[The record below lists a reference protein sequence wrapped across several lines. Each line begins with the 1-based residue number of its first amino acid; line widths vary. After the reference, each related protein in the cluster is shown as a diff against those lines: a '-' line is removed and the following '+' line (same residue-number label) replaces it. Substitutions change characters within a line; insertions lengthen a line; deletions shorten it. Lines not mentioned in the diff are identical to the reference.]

1 MKPVETSAPGKLVLL
16 GEYAVL
22 FGAPAMVAAV
32 DRRAV
37 VTLVPAANDRYEV
50 TAPGLAEAPAVFD
63 FGSEGDLEW
72 SDEAYG
78 RRHFGLVARILAGL
92 ATTRNIAGD
101 ELPPFAA
108 TLDTRA
114 FFGWQYGAPSKVGL
128 GSSAALTV
136 AFVSALEA
144 WAGVDVVSHSSAG
157 RLQAVVDLHRYV
169 QGGAGSGVDVA
180 ASLIGGIVR
189 YRLGDDGTVAE
200 AVPVSLPEGLR
211 MVLVWTGRSAKTGD
225 FLERLG
231 SGLEDRPCEV
241 EPVLDELGS
250 VSTDGA
256 EAVATGN
263 LVAFLEAVDAFWLA
277 LDDLGRAISMPILAD
292 EHRALRSLAE
302 SCSVHYKPSGAGG
315 GDVGV
320 GFTTDE
326 TAALKMAERAAFE
339 GYRVLDLHVSPVG
352 VVQPD

>member
-37 VTLVPAANDRYEV
+37 VTLDPAPNDRYEV
-50 TAPGLAEAPAVFD
+50 TAPGLAEAPAVFEL
-63 FGSEGDLEW
+63 GSAGGLEW

-78 RRHFGLVARILAGL
+78 RGHFGLVERILAGL
-92 ATTRNIAGD
+92 ATTRNFAGD

-108 TLDTRA
+108 TLDTKA
-114 FFGWQYGAPSKVGL
+114 FFEKREGEPSKLGL

-136 AFVSALEA
+136 AFASALEA
-144 WAGVDVVSHSSAG
+144 WAGVDVIPDSSTR
-157 RLQAVVDLHRYV
+157 RLQALVDLHRQV

-189 YRLGDDGTVAE
+189 YRLGDDGMVAE
-200 AVPVSLPEGLR
+200 AAPMSLPEDLR
-211 MVLVWTGRSAKTGD
+211 MVFVWTGRSAATGD
-225 FLERLG
+225 FLERLEN
-231 SGLEDRPCEV
+231 GLGDRPREV

-250 VSTDGA
+250 VSNDGVV
-256 EAVATGN
+256 AVTAGN
-263 LVAFLEAVDAFWLA
+263 SVAFLEAVDAFWRA

-292 EHRALRSLAE
+292 EHRTLRSLAD
-302 SCSVHYKPSGAGG
+302 SFSVHYKPSGAGG
-315 GDVGV
+315 GDLGV
-320 GFTTDE
+320 GFTTDQ
-326 TAALKMAERAAFE
+326 AAASKMAERAAFE
-339 GYRVLDLHVSPVG
+339 GYRVLDLRVSPVG

>member
-1 MKPVETSAPGKLVLL
+1 MKSVETSAPGKLILL

-32 DRRAV
+32 ERRAV
-37 VTLVPAANDRYEV
+37 VTLDPAPSNRYEL
-50 TAPGLAEAPAVFD
+50 TAPGLADGSAVFELAA
-63 FGSEGDLEW
+63 EGALEW
-72 SDEAYG
+72 CDETYG
-78 RRHFGLVARILAGL
+78 RRHFGLVERILAGL
-92 ATTRNIAGD
+92 ARTRNTVFD
-101 ELPPFAA
+101 ELPPFVA

-114 FFGWQYGAPSKVGL
+114 FFGWREGEPSKLGL

-136 AFVSALEA
+136 AFASALEA
-144 WAGVDVVSHSSAG
+144 WAGVDEDSDSSAG
-157 RLQAVVDLHRYV
+157 RLQALVDLHRHV

-189 YRLGDDGTVAE
+189 YRLGEDRTVAE
-200 AVPVSLPEGLR
+200 AASMSLPEDLC
-211 MVLVWTGRSAKTGD
+211 MVFVWSGRSASTGG

-231 SGLEDRPCEV
+231 IGLDHRPQEV

-250 VSTDGA
+250 VSTDGVA
-256 EAVATGN
+256 AVSAGN
-263 LVAFLEAVDAFWLA
+263 SVAFLEAVDAFWRA

-315 GDVGV
+315 GDLGV

-339 GYRVLDLHVSPVG
+339 GYQVLDLHVSPVG
-352 VVQPD
+352 LVQPS

>member
-1 MKPVETSAPGKLVLL
+1 
-16 GEYAVL
+16 
-22 FGAPAMVAAV
+22 MVAAV

-37 VTLVPAANDRYEV
+37 VTLDPAPNAWYEV
-50 TAPGLAEAPAVFD
+50 SAPGLAEAPAVFEL
-63 FGSEGDLEW
+63 GSAGGLEW
-72 SDEAYG
+72 SDETYG
-78 RRHFGLVARILAGL
+78 RRHFRLVESILAGL
-92 ATTRNIAGD
+92 ATTRNIAGN

-114 FFGWQYGAPSKVGL
+114 FFGGQEGEPSKLGL

-136 AFVSALEA
+136 ALESALEA
-144 WAGVDVVSHSSAG
+144 WAGVDLVSHSSTG
-157 RLQAVVDLHRYV
+157 RLQALVDLHRHV

-189 YRLGDDGTVAE
+189 YRLGAGGTVAE
-200 AVPVSLPEGLR
+200 AVPVSLPEELR
-211 MVLVWTGRSAKTGD
+211 MVLVWTGRSASTGD

-231 SGLEDRPCEV
+231 NGLDDRPYEV
-241 EPVLDELGS
+241 EPVLDHLGS
-250 VSTDGA
+250 VSTDGV
-256 EAVATGN
+256 EAVTTGN
-263 LVAFLEAVDAFWLA
+263 SVAFLEAVDAFWLA

-302 SCSVHYKPSGAGG
+302 SFSVHYKPSGAGG

-352 VVQPD
+352 VVQRD